1 MRERLIQCLNYLYEG
16 KCSIKDKKCH
26 FWKEMQK
33 CKQYIKKP
41 NSLPIRVDN
50 HKKKIEEIK
59 KKERGV
65 YDE

>member
-1 MRERLIQCLNYLYEG
+1 MKERVLVCEHYKCNGGVCMLG
-16 KCSIKDKKCH
+16 KTCH